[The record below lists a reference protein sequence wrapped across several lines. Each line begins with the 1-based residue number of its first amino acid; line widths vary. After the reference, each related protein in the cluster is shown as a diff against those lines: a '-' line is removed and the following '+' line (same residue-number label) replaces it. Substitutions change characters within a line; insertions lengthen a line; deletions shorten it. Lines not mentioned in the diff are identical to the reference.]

1 MVNHKLPVSLSAQMK
16 CHTTWGKTH
25 LDCNN
30 TSCSWLSSHNWKGTE
45 AQTLMNKTAALN
57 FTTFFQFH
65 TCKRHASNEK
75 NWQQTKQKRKVGQ
88 QYYHRGSISHQF
100 GCNTQDMDPKGGGD
114 EVHAPQNLPTCFK
127 TLGRGPVG
135 TRPTSHR
142 RHPDTP
148 VCLQLSAISTISC
161 NIYS

>member
-1 MVNHKLPVSLSAQMK
+1 MGQNSFRLLE
-16 CHTTWGKTH
+16 
-25 LDCNN
+25 CNN

-57 FTTFFQFH
+57 FKTFFQFH
-65 TCKRHASNEK
+65 TCERHASNEK
-75 NWQQTKQKRKVGQ
+75 NWQQTKRKRKVGQ

-114 EVHAPQNLPTCFK
+114 EVQAPQNLPTCFK

-148 VCLQLSAISTISC
+148 ICLQLSAISTISC